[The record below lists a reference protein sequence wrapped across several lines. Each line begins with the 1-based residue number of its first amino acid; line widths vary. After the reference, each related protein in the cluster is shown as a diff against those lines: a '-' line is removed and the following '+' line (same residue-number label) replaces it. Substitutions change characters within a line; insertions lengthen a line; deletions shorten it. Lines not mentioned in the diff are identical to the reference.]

1 MKDKRLLIIFLT
13 VFIDLVGFGIIIPLN
28 PYLAEAFG
36 ASPLQV
42 GLLMSVYSLAQ
53 FIFSPVWGQLSDRF
67 GRRPI
72 ILISLLG
79 AAVAHTSFG
88 FATTLTGLIV
98 ARSIAGIFGGNI
110 SAAMAYIADITPEKD
125 RSKGMGLIG
134 AAFGLGFV
142 CGPALG
148 VVFSIVGKHLGAAPP
163 FGGSFPA
170 IVAGAICF
178 LNFLSALKFLPES
191 RVNHSVSEEKRF
203 RFRRIVKALSKP
215 VLGGLVSLVFLSTFA
230 MAQIEA
236 MLFLYMQDF
245 FHWDL
250 TQTGMGFAYI
260 GVIMV
265 ITQGYLIR
273 KMMPKFGEPKVLLI
287 GIIFSGAAYALM
299 ASSHDL
305 WLLALAVTLLGLGT
319 GFVNPSLSGG
329 ISLVSSS
336 DDQGSNLGVS
346 QSLSSLAR
354 ILGPPV
360 GGALYQSQGA
370 SFPFMVAAFV
380 SVASLLLAWLLRRG
394 IPERGKA

>member
-36 ASPLQV
+36 ATPLQV
-42 GLLMSVYSLAQ
+42 GLLMSAYSLAQ
-53 FIFSPVWGQLSDRF
+53 FIFSPVWGQLSDRY

-72 ILISLLG
+72 ILTSLCG
-79 AAVAHTSFG
+79 AAVAHTAFG
-88 FATTLTGLIV
+88 FATTLNGLIL
-98 ARSIAGIFGGNI
+98 ARLIAGIFGGNI

-125 RSKGMGLIG
+125 RSKGMGMIG

-142 CGPALG
+142 CGPGLG
-148 VVFSIVGKHLGAAPP
+148 VVFAVIGKHLGSAPP

-170 IVAGAICF
+170 IAAGFICF

-191 RVNHSVSEEKRF
+191 RVSFSASEEKRF
-203 RFRRIVKALSKP
+203 RFRKIAKAFSTP
-215 VLGGLVSLVFLSTFA
+215 VLGGLVALVFLSTFA

-236 MLFLYMQDF
+236 MLFLYMQNNY
-245 FHWDL
+245 HWTL
-250 TQTGMGFAYI
+250 TQTGLGFAYI

-273 KMMPKFGEPKVLLI
+273 KLMPKLGEPKMLI
-287 GIIFSGAAYALM
+287 TGIIFTAAAFTLM
-299 ASSHDL
+299 ATFGNL
-305 WLLALAVTLLGLGT
+305 WILAMAVTLLGLGT

-329 ISLVSSS
+329 ISLVSST
-336 DDQGSNLGVS
+336 DEQGGHLGVS

-370 SFPFMVAAFV
+370 DIPFVVAAAV
-380 SVASLLLAWLLRRG
+380 SVLSLFIASRLRAH
-394 IPERGKA
+394 IPSRGKL